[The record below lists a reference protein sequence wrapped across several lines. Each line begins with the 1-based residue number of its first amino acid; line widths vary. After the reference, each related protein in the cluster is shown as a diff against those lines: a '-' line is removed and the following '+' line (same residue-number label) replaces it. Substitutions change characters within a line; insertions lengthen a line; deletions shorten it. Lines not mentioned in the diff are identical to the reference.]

1 MCCKAVYYTKYGVW
15 TAAQLQHVSNILIR
29 TAGVLH
35 LELLKNTYNVLEL
48 KNNLTL
54 NSENILYSYLSILME
69 NEHPLHY
76 HTSLLMIDD
85 KSLQIYNMNY

>member
-1 MCCKAVYYTKYGVW
+1 MYWKAVYYTKYGVW
-15 TAAQLQHVSNILIR
+15 TAAQLQHVSNIFIR

-54 NSENILYSYLSILME
+54 NSENILYSFLSILME

-76 HTSLLMIDD
+76 PTSLLMIDD